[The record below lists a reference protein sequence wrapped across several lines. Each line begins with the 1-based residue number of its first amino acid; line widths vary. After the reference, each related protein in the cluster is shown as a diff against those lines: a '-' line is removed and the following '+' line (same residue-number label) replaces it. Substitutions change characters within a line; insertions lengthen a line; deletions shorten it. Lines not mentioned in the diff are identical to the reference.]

1 MPSKYQTVEF
11 EFDVDDLDED
21 ELVDACRELGYS
33 VLKTG
38 ETVDPDDLTTEMNNL
53 AELYRNDDP
62 RLMEELRT
70 FLQTYTGRILP

>member
-1 MPSKYQTVEF
+1 MPYIYKEI
-11 EFDVDDLDED
+11 EFDVSDLDES
-21 ELVDACRELGYS
+21 EIVDACREMGYA

-70 FLQTYTGRILP
+70 FLQIYTGRILP